1 MNILTPSIFGCA
13 LLLTAGCIVIAP
25 NHGGKRQ
32 TESEEVV
39 EMDTSTVKRTIII
52 EHATS
57 ASDPENNTV
66 SSKTVKQTIIINGE
80 EKQQDDRSHCLPRS
94 RKSSKTWGKNKRVM
108 TDTATKG
115 GASGNEMV
123 DADHVIRT

>member
-1 MNILTPSIFGCA
+1 MGMKILTPSAFGCA

-57 ASDPENNTV
+57 ASDPENNTQ

-80 EKQQDDRSHCLPRS
+80 EKQQDDLESLPAEIQEIL
-94 RKSSKTWGKNKRVM
+94 RKHGVKIS
-108 TDTATKG
+108 
-115 GASGNEMV
+115 E
-123 DADHVIRT
+123 

>member
-1 MNILTPSIFGCA
+1 MNILTPSIVGCA

-39 EMDTSTVKRTIII
+39 EIDTSTVKRTIII

-57 ASDPENNTV
+57 ASDPKNNTE
-66 SSKTVKQTIIINGE
+66 SSKTVQQTIIINGE
-80 EKQQDDRSHCLPRS
+80 EKQQDDLKSLPPEVQQIL
-94 RKSSKTWGKNKRVM
+94 RKNGVEIE
-108 TDTATKG
+108 D
-115 GASGNEMV
+115 
-123 DADHVIRT
+123 

>member
-1 MNILTPSIFGCA
+1 MNILTPSIVGCA

-52 EHATS
+52 ELSLIHISEPTRRYAMLSRMPSS
-57 ASDPENNTV
+57 A
-66 SSKTVKQTIIINGE
+66 
-80 EKQQDDRSHCLPRS
+80 
-94 RKSSKTWGKNKRVM
+94 
-108 TDTATKG
+108 
-115 GASGNEMV
+115 
-123 DADHVIRT
+123 

>member
-57 ASDPENNTV
+57 ASDPENNTE

-80 EKQQDDRSHCLPRS
+80 EKQQDDLESLLPEIQEIL
-94 RKSSKTWGKNKRVM
+94 RKHGVKIS
-108 TDTATKG
+108 
-115 GASGNEMV
+115 E
-123 DADHVIRT
+123 

>member
-1 MNILTPSIFGCA
+1 MNILTPSIYGCA

-39 EMDTSTVKRTIII
+39 EIDTSTVKRTIII

-57 ASDPENNTV
+57 ASDPENNTE

-80 EKQQDDRSHCLPRS
+80 EKQQDDLESLPPEIQEIL
-94 RKSSKTWGKNKRVM
+94 RKHGVKIS
-108 TDTATKG
+108 
-115 GASGNEMV
+115 E
-123 DADHVIRT
+123 

>member
-1 MNILTPSIFGCA
+1 MNILTPSIVGCA

-57 ASDPENNTV
+57 ASDPENNTE
-66 SSKTVKQTIIINGE
+66 SSITVQQTIIINGE
-80 EKQQDDRSHCLPRS
+80 EKQQDDLESLPPEIQES
-94 RKSSKTWGKNKRVM
+94 LRKHGVKIS
-108 TDTATKG
+108 
-115 GASGNEMV
+115 E
-123 DADHVIRT
+123 

>member
-57 ASDPENNTV
+57 ASDPEHHTE

-80 EKQQDDRSHCLPRS
+80 EKQQDDLESLPPEIQEIL
-94 RKSSKTWGKNKRVM
+94 RKHGVKIS
-108 TDTATKG
+108 
-115 GASGNEMV
+115 E
-123 DADHVIRT
+123 

>member
-1 MNILTPSIFGCA
+1 MNILTPSIVGCA

-39 EMDTSTVKRTIII
+39 EIDTSTVKRTIII

-57 ASDPENNTV
+57 ASDPENNTE

-80 EKQQDDRSHCLPRS
+80 EKQRDDLESLPPEVQQIL
-94 RKSSKTWGKNKRVM
+94 RKHGVEIE
-108 TDTATKG
+108 D
-115 GASGNEMV
+115 
-123 DADHVIRT
+123 

>member
-1 MNILTPSIFGCA
+1 MNILTPSIVGCA

-25 NHGGKRQ
+25 NHGGKLQ

-57 ASDPENNTV
+57 ASDPENNTE

-80 EKQQDDRSHCLPRS
+80 EKQQDDLESLPPEIQEIL
-94 RKSSKTWGKNKRVM
+94 RKHGVKIS
-108 TDTATKG
+108 
-115 GASGNEMV
+115 E
-123 DADHVIRT
+123 

>member
-57 ASDPENNTV
+57 ASDAENNTE
-66 SSKTVKQTIIINGE
+66 SSKTVQQTIIINGE
-80 EKQQDDRSHCLPRS
+80 EKQQDDLESLPPEIQEIL
-94 RKSSKTWGKNKRVM
+94 RKHGVKIS
-108 TDTATKG
+108 
-115 GASGNEMV
+115 E
-123 DADHVIRT
+123 

>member
-1 MNILTPSIFGCA
+1 MNILTPSIVGCA

-52 EHATS
+52 EQATS
-57 ASDPENNTV
+57 ASDPENKTE
-66 SSKTVKQTIIINGE
+66 SSKTVQQTIIINGE
-80 EKQQDDRSHCLPRS
+80 EKQQDDLESLPPEIQEIL
-94 RKSSKTWGKNKRVM
+94 RKHGVKIS
-108 TDTATKG
+108 
-115 GASGNEMV
+115 E
-123 DADHVIRT
+123 

>member
-1 MNILTPSIFGCA
+1 MNILTPSIYGCA

-39 EMDTSTVKRTIII
+39 EIDTSTVKRTIII

-57 ASDPENNTV
+57 ASDPENNTE

-80 EKQQDDRSHCLPRS
+80 EKQQDDLESLPPEIQEIL
-94 RKSSKTWGKNKRVM
+94 RKHGVEIS
-108 TDTATKG
+108 
-115 GASGNEMV
+115 E
-123 DADHVIRT
+123 

>member
-1 MNILTPSIFGCA
+1 MNILTPSVFGCA

-52 EHATS
+52 EHAIS
-57 ASDPENNTV
+57 ASDPENNTE

-80 EKQQDDRSHCLPRS
+80 EKQQDDLESLPPEIQEIL
-94 RKSSKTWGKNKRVM
+94 RKHGVKIS
-108 TDTATKG
+108 
-115 GASGNEMV
+115 E
-123 DADHVIRT
+123 

>member
-1 MNILTPSIFGCA
+1 MGMKILTPSIFGCA

-52 EHATS
+52 EHTAS
-57 ASDPENNTV
+57 ASDPENNTE
-66 SSKTVKQTIIINGE
+66 SSKTVQQTIIINGE
-80 EKQQDDRSHCLPRS
+80 EKQQHDLESLPPEVQQIL
-94 RKSSKTWGKNKRVM
+94 RKNGVEIE
-108 TDTATKG
+108 D
-115 GASGNEMV
+115 
-123 DADHVIRT
+123 

>member
-1 MNILTPSIFGCA
+1 MNILTSSIAGCT

-57 ASDPENNTV
+57 ASDPENNTE

-80 EKQQDDRSHCLPRS
+80 EKQQDDLESLPPEIQEIL
-94 RKSSKTWGKNKRVM
+94 RKHGVKIS
-108 TDTATKG
+108 
-115 GASGNEMV
+115 E
-123 DADHVIRT
+123 

>member
-39 EMDTSTVKRTIII
+39 EMDTSTVKDIII

-57 ASDPENNTV
+57 RSRDNTE

-80 EKQQDDRSHCLPRS
+80 EKQQDDLESLPPEIQEIL
-94 RKSSKTWGKNKRVM
+94 RKHGLKIS
-108 TDTATKG
+108 
-115 GASGNEMV
+115 E
-123 DADHVIRT
+123 

>member
-1 MNILTPSIFGCA
+1 MNILTPSVFGCA

-32 TESEEVV
+32 TESAEVV

-57 ASDPENNTV
+57 ASDPEHNNESRETV
-66 SSKTVKQTIIINGE
+66 QQTIIINGE
-80 EKQQDDRSHCLPRS
+80 EKQQDDLESLPPEIQEIL
-94 RKSSKTWGKNKRVM
+94 RKHGVEIEN
-108 TDTATKG
+108 
-115 GASGNEMV
+115 
-123 DADHVIRT
+123 

>member
-57 ASDPENNTV
+57 ASDPENHTE
-66 SSKTVKQTIIINGE
+66 IG
-80 EKQQDDRSHCLPRS
+80 R
-94 RKSSKTWGKNKRVM
+94 
-108 TDTATKG
+108 A
-115 GASGNEMV
+115 
-123 DADHVIRT
+123 HV

>member
-1 MNILTPSIFGCA
+1 MNILTPSIVGCA

-39 EMDTSTVKRTIII
+39 EIDTSTVKRTIII

-57 ASDPENNTV
+57 ASDPENNTE

-80 EKQQDDRSHCLPRS
+80 EKQQDDLESLPPEIQEIL
-94 RKSSKTWGKNKRVM
+94 RKHGVKIS
-108 TDTATKG
+108 
-115 GASGNEMV
+115 E
-123 DADHVIRT
+123 

>member
-1 MNILTPSIFGCA
+1 M
-13 LLLTAGCIVIAP
+13 IAP

-57 ASDPENNTV
+57 ASNPEHNTE
-66 SSKTVKQTIIINGE
+66 SSKTVQETIIINGE
-80 EKQQDDRSHCLPRS
+80 EKQQDDLSHCLEIQEIL
-94 RKSSKTWGKNKRVM
+94 RKHGVEIEN
-108 TDTATKG
+108 
-115 GASGNEMV
+115 
-123 DADHVIRT
+123 

>member
-1 MNILTPSIFGCA
+1 MNILTPSIVGCA

-39 EMDTSTVKRTIII
+39 EIDTSTVKRTIII

-57 ASDPENNTV
+57 ASDPENNTEP
-66 SSKTVKQTIIINGE
+66 SKTVKQTIIINGE
-80 EKQQDDRSHCLPRS
+80 EKQQDDLESLPPEIQEIL
-94 RKSSKTWGKNKRVM
+94 RKHGVKIS
-108 TDTATKG
+108 
-115 GASGNEMV
+115 E
-123 DADHVIRT
+123 